1 MTPGR
6 PLLALV
12 LVAAGVG
19 IAVPLLSNSLHK
31 LSAQGWF
38 QPNAT
43 KGGLIQPATPTPQT
57 TPVTG
62 LLQPPTLT
70 PAPATKPATT
80 PAGAHSAE
88 ARDRRHSGLALH
100 SPSHRQPSSNPA
112 PRPASRARSVS
123 RDRAQP
129 GGLLPARTVRAL
141 IKAGVEI
148 AAGIGLIALL
158 LVILVLRRTRR
169 RSRRQYALYELHL
182 SAHDQAKPQDLEDMV
197 ESIANIVRAFPAD
210 RIRDGQPYV
219 ALELMCNEGHGGME
233 WSVNVRCEPR
243 VVVAL
248 DAAISA
254 TYPDVRVGRRHADT
268 PRPRAG
274 ALREPGHV
282 MRFRKQRTFVYP
294 LLAAGEQLA
303 SPPVEQIARAQI
315 ALDQPSIVRFQLTPT
330 ALFFEEYARRRYKHH
345 EQHLSRREPGG
356 PMLTGLRSTLDR
368 TEMGNAQRTQ
378 NRSLF
383 WLEVVIAADS
393 LPACKTLAAAVQS
406 RRGENRLH
414 RRQMFIRRGLYRRR
428 FPNALRPL
436 IPSTRCLVSA
446 AEVAHLLELP
456 TARMKGVPVRRL
468 MLPRI
473 PAPPELERVTGTR
486 GSRGLWPVL
495 RAENAQVAIRAI
507 DRKYGVLA
515 AGGQGAGKSA
525 ALLALYRSDF
535 ADVNAAPIVA
545 DPKSEIA
552 PLCLAHTPPNC
563 GKQVWYLDL
572 GHPAFGMNPLLRAGE
587 RPLALEAAEI
597 AENVVAALLDVN
609 EDQIFAS
616 SRRYLA
622 HAVTGALA
630 LAETE
635 QRRPTFEDMHSL
647 LEPANQDLRNRAG
660 QACADI
666 PDLDVSAHFL
676 RVELP
681 NELRLATS
689 QTTVRMDAP
698 RNKIS
703 TLLQAAPIRR
713 FLHHPTNVSIRQIIQ
728 ARDIL
733 IIDCAQGQVGDDN
746 VKPMLLFMLRML
758 HRQMQR
764 QVTLPEDQRPR
775 VPVIIDEAH
784 YVADTENFV
793 DQIATHRR
801 AGLEMACG
809 IQYFAQLGSGSRHA
823 EKIRKGILNLL
834 QSRLLFRMGD
844 ADDAQQATRIAMA
857 VYATMIRDDPDSR
870 ARMRVTPEQLLN
882 FPNHHCLASW
892 IANGTRAP
900 SFTGQTYALPDP
912 NPDWAQH
919 HLTLQAQRV
928 GPSPDTVK
936 AAFIDTTPVA
946 DAPGLTATNG
956 DDPQDGA
963 GTDRGEQPAED
974 GAAKP
979 ATGPAHPAPAP
990 TPDASGN
997 PPDDPGVRGEVRVDY
1012 EPPRPPDRLDTSP
1025 VRQIV
1030 GQRTPETEPRRDPRA
1045 PAPDSLRE
1053 LAYLARINEIGAA
1066 DQLDGA
1072 ANLPRLYDADYA
1084 ILALLDRAG
1093 LVPRT
1098 MIGRAVSPNRA
1109 ATAVAHRLTK
1119 LYRHGLI
1126 AQHTTGLREHTR
1138 SDGKPPLLYSL
1149 TRRGMEVAQTRQPP
1163 AISRRREWRPN
1174 DPGRGL
1180 RLAHDL
1186 HALGWC
1192 IELHRLLGNIA
1203 TDHWRT
1209 PRYATGRYPVPQI
1222 GSGRDRHPITL
1233 NEIPLPSKQ
1242 AIIDVALNP
1251 FAEIKPDI
1259 SLELRVPS
1267 INLTFDLLIEL
1278 DLTTRPSYNHDKLL
1292 AYDAFL
1298 CGWSLAHPR
1307 YQTHT
1312 TRPAVVFISP
1322 DAHAA
1327 LALAQAADEAMTGR
1341 IGTLGTGP
1349 EHWYHAGRDHTFFA
1363 VEPNIH
1369 HNDLAALALPSRPP
1383 GLRQRLTGTRDLELE
1398 RVTLLPHT
1406 LTTNHGHP

>member
-1 MTPGR
+1 
-6 PLLALV
+6 
-12 LVAAGVG
+12 
-19 IAVPLLSNSLHK
+19 
-31 LSAQGWF
+31 
-38 QPNAT
+38 
-43 KGGLIQPATPTPQT
+43 
-57 TPVTG
+57 
-62 LLQPPTLT
+62 
-70 PAPATKPATT
+70 
-80 PAGAHSAE
+80 
-88 ARDRRHSGLALH
+88 
-100 SPSHRQPSSNPA
+100 
-112 PRPASRARSVS
+112 
-123 RDRAQP
+123 
-129 GGLLPARTVRAL
+129 
-141 IKAGVEI
+141 
-148 AAGIGLIALL
+148 
-158 LVILVLRRTRR
+158 
-169 RSRRQYALYELHL
+169 
-182 SAHDQAKPQDLEDMV
+182 
-197 ESIANIVRAFPAD
+197 
-210 RIRDGQPYV
+210 
-219 ALELMCNEGHGGME
+219 
-233 WSVNVRCEPR
+233 
-243 VVVAL
+243 
-248 DAAISA
+248 
-254 TYPDVRVGRRHADT
+254 
-268 PRPRAG
+268 
-274 ALREPGHV
+274 
-282 MRFRKQRTFVYP
+282 
-294 LLAAGEQLA
+294 
-303 SPPVEQIARAQI
+303 
-315 ALDQPSIVRFQLTPT
+315 
-330 ALFFEEYARRRYKHH
+330 
-345 EQHLSRREPGG
+345 
-356 PMLTGLRSTLDR
+356 MLTGLRSTLDR

-383 WLEVVIAADS
+383 WLETVIGADS

-414 RRQMFIRRGLYRRR
+414 RRWMIARQRLYRRR
-428 FPNALRPL
+428 FPKALRPL
-436 IPSTRCLVSA
+436 VPSTRCLVSA

-473 PAPPELERVTGTR
+473 PAPPELERAVDG
-486 GSRGLWPVL
+486 GSGGLWPVL

-515 AGGQGAGKSA
+515 AGGQGAGKTA
-525 ALLALYRSDF
+525 ALLALYRSDL
-535 ADVNAAPIVA
+535 ADRDAAPIVA

-552 PLCLAHTPPNC
+552 PLCLAHTPPDC

-572 GHPAFGMNPLLRAGE
+572 GRPAFGMNPLLRAGE
-587 RPLALEAAEI
+587 RALALEAAEI

-616 SRRYLA
+616 SRRYLG
-622 HAVTGALA
+622 HAVIGALA

-647 LEPANQDLRNRAG
+647 LEPANQELRNRAG

-666 PDLDVSAHFL
+666 PNLDVSAHFL

-728 ARDIL
+728 ARDVL

-746 VKPMLLFMLRML
+746 VKPMLLFMLRTL

-844 ADDAQQATRIAMA
+844 AEDAQQATRIAMA

-900 SFTGQTYALPDP
+900 SFTGQTYPLPDP

-919 HLTLQAQRV
+919 HLSRQAGRV
-928 GPSPDTVK
+928 GPYPEHLQPATLDTHSVTANSPGDGSEPAHRDQEAGTS
-936 AAFIDTTPVA
+936 TTSTSNGTQLTAA
-946 DAPGLTATNG
+946 DADRDG
-956 DDPQDGA
+956 QD
-963 GTDRGEQPAED
+963 
-974 GAAKP
+974 
-979 ATGPAHPAPAP
+979 APARK
-990 TPDASGN
+990 DA
-997 PPDDPGVRGEVRVDY
+997 RGPEARKRELRVDY
-1012 EPPRPPDRLDTSP
+1012 EPPPPLPNLADSP
-1025 VRQIV
+1025 ARRIV
-1030 GQRTPETEPRRDPRA
+1030 GRRVPGPPPGEHDTPA
-1045 PAPDSLRE
+1045 PASLRE
-1053 LAYLARINEIGAA
+1053 LAYLDRINEIGPA
-1066 DQLDGA
+1066 DELDGA
-1072 ANLPRLYDADYA
+1072 AKLPRLYDADYA

-1098 MIGRAVSPNRA
+1098 MIGRSALPGRGANAVSD
-1109 ATAVAHRLTK
+1109 RLTK

-1126 AQHTTGLREHTR
+1126 AQHPVGIREHTR
-1138 SDGKPPLLYSL
+1138 SDGKPPLLYSI
-1149 TRRGMEVAQTRQPP
+1149 TRRGMEVAQTREPP
-1163 AISRRREWRPN
+1163 AISQRRQWRAIE
-1174 DPGRGL
+1174 PGRGL

-1186 HALGWC
+1186 HALAWA
-1192 IELHRLLGNIA
+1192 IELHRLLGNVA

-1209 PRYATGRYPVPQI
+1209 PRYATGRIPVPQT
-1222 GSGRDRHPITL
+1222 GSSRGRHPITI
-1233 NEIPLPSKQ
+1233 NEIPVPDKQ

-1251 FAEIKPDI
+1251 FTEIQPDL
-1259 SLELRVPS
+1259 SLELRIPS
-1267 INLTFDLLIEL
+1267 INLTFDLLVEL
-1278 DLTTRPSYNHDKLL
+1278 DLTSRPSYNRDKLL
-1292 AYDAFL
+1292 GYDAFL

-1307 YQTHT
+1307 YQTHA
-1312 TRPAVVFISP
+1312 TRPIAVFVCP
-1322 DAHAA
+1322 DPHAA
-1327 LALAQAADEAMTGR
+1327 LALAQEADEALTGR
-1341 IGTLGTGP
+1341 IGVMGTGP
-1349 EHWYHAGRDHTFFA
+1349 EHWYHPARDHTFFA
-1363 VEPNIH
+1363 VEADIH
-1369 HNDLAALALPSRPP
+1369 HGNLSALALPARPP

-1398 RVTLLPHT
+1398 RVALLPDT
-1406 LTTNHGHP
+1406 LIPNKRNK